1 MTTQDLPPTATD
13 AGTAGPRTSP
23 ALVAVAWLVVG
34 VPLAWGVAQTVTKS
48 LDLFRPAQAQA
59 AANPTAPA
67 QTATP
72 APGVQTSK

>member
-1 MTTQDLPPTATD
+1 MTTSDFTPSD
-13 AGTAGPRTSP
+13 ANDAGPRSSP
-23 ALVAVAWLVVG
+23 ALVAVAWLVVAI
-34 VPLAWGVAQTVTKS
+34 PLGWGVAQTVTKS
-48 LDLFRPAQAQA
+48 MDLFRPARAQA